1 MRVAGGSD
9 CPMEPLNP
17 FLGMQE
23 AVLRETFPEQRLSV
37 EEALRMYTFDA
48 AYSFGEEEVKGS
60 IEDGKLADL
69 TVLSSDPFTVAS
81 DKISDITVT
90 MTIVNGNI
98 VHSKP

>member
-1 MRVAGGSD
+1 MLPTLLVRK
-9 CPMEPLNP
+9 
-17 FLGMQE
+17 
-23 AVLRETFPEQRLSV
+23 RL
-37 EEALRMYTFDA
+37 
-48 AYSFGEEEVKGS
+48 KGS